1 MAASLSSA
9 KAVASRIPNYIPKT
23 ARAETSRVSWG
34 SNDQL
39 SRNPQLLIDT
49 MHKKL
54 YPYLYTKEG
63 IPKTELQASKRIDKS
78 WRSRVS
84 PRKQALADKWGEK
97 LVRTYIH
104 TESTPL
110 EGIHDLIKHVQLS

>member
-1 MAASLSSA
+1 MASSLSSA
-9 KAVASRIPNYIPKT
+9 KAVASRIPTYIPKT
-23 ARAETSRVSWG
+23 ARAETPRISWG
-34 SNDQL
+34 SNEQL

-49 MHKKL
+49 MHRKL
-54 YPYLYTKEG
+54 YPHLYSKEG

-97 LVRTYIH
+97 LVRAYI
-104 TESTPL
+104 L
-110 EGIHDLIKHVQLS
+110 YDFHVY